1 MNPRREHGSVDD
13 DSSCVRTP
21 DEISSRAWEKETDG
35 LRARR
40 ESRRR
45 VETAMPSPS
54 RARIFARGG
63 GEICQVSKLA
73 KLDAKLLG
81 SVFS

>member
-1 MNPRREHGSVDD
+1 M
-13 DSSCVRTP
+13 RTL
-21 DEISSRAWEKETDG
+21 DEVSSRAQEKETDR

-45 VETAMPSPS
+45 LETAMLSPS